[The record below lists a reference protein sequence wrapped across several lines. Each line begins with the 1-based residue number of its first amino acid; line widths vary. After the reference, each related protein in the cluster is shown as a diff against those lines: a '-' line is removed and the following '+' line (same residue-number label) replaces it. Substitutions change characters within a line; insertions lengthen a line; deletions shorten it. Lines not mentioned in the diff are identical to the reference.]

1 MIKIDTFIAIETKS
15 IYSHTMEQLQQE
27 FTSIQ
32 SNDALQIL
40 AKNLTKSKGHF
51 LHGAIIV
58 EIDGVPIT
66 SLFDWD
72 DCDLLWPGF
81 LTMIIDYLRDGFG
94 ETSISLNNIQW
105 TIEKIRTKPNHLVIF
120 SSKRG
125 MGEMSK
131 GMCTE
136 QDFLQAVLFS
146 AHQYLTLRQQD
157 TRTQTL
163 NGMAEKY
170 NYLKCQARK
179 KFTNK

>member
-15 IYSHTMEQLQQE
+15 LYSHTIEQLQQE
-27 FTSIQ
+27 FISIQ

-58 EIDGVPIT
+58 EIDGVQIT

-72 DCDLLWPGF
+72 DCDLIWPGF
-81 LTMIIDYLRDGFG
+81 LTMVIDYLQDGFG
-94 ETSISLNNIQW
+94 ETAISLNDIQW
-105 TIEKIRTKPNHLVIF
+105 TLEKIITKPNHLVIF
-120 SSKRG
+120 SSKHG
-125 MGEMSK
+125 TWKITK
-131 GMCTE
+131 GVCNE
-136 QDFLQAVLFS
+136 YDFLQAVLLS

-157 TRTQTL
+157 TRTHTL

-170 NYLKCQARK
+170 KNLSQIVKNRL
-179 KFTNK
+179 

>member
-1 MIKIDTFIAIETKS
+1 VIFMIKIDTFIAIDKKS
-15 IYSHTMEQLQQE
+15 HYSYTMEQLQQE
-27 FTSIQ
+27 FISIQ

-51 LHGAIIV
+51 LHGAIVV

-81 LTMIIDYLRDGFG
+81 LTMVIDYLRDGFG
-94 ETSISLNNIQW
+94 ETSISLNDIQW
-105 TIEKIRTKPNHLVIF
+105 TLEKIRTKPNHLVIF

-125 MGEMSK
+125 MGAITK
-131 GMCTE
+131 GICTE

-157 TRTQTL
+157 TRTYTL
-163 NGMAEKY
+163 NGMDEKY
-170 NYLKCQARK
+170 HFLCQALK
-179 KFTNK
+179 QF

>member
-15 IYSHTMEQLQQE
+15 FYSHTVEQLQHE

-32 SNDALQIL
+32 SKNALQIIS
-40 AKNLTKSKGHF
+40 KNLTQSKGHF

-58 EIDGVPIT
+58 EIDGVQIT

-72 DCDLLWPGF
+72 DCDLIWPGF
-81 LTMIIDYLRDGFG
+81 LTMVIDYLQDGFG
-94 ETSISLNNIQW
+94 ETAISLNNIQW
-105 TIEKIRTKPNHLVIF
+105 TLEKIITKPNHLVIF
-120 SSKRG
+120 SSKHG
-125 MGEMSK
+125 TGKITK
-131 GMCTE
+131 GVCNE
-136 QDFLQAVLFS
+136 YDFLQAVLLS

-170 NYLKCQARK
+170 NYLKCQAPK